1 MYNVN
6 VLHVLMIFV
15 FYNFCDVPDE
25 KASGRAFCVA
35 VGATLWAQCA
45 TQWCNIL

>member
-6 VLHVLMIFV
+6 MLHVLMIFV

-25 KASGRAFCVA
+25 KASGRAFS
-35 VGATLWAQCA
+35 VGPM
-45 TQWCNIL
+45 CNAMVQHSVTT